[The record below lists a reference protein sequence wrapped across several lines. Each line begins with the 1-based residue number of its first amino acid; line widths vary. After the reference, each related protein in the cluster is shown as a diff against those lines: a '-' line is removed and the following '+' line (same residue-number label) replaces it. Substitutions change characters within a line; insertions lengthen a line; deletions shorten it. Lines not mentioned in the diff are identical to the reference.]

1 MPQAPLPFRG
11 RSADK
16 AEAFHARNPHVL
28 ARLHDLALGL
38 LMRGHVR
45 YSVKGLF
52 EIIRFEEAMRTTG
65 MATEGLKLNNDLTAS
80 YARMLMEEDP
90 RLAGFFETRLADCDL
105 AGGAV
110 PREPERA
117 DRRTA

>member
-28 ARLHDLALGL
+28 ARLHDLAIGL
-38 LMRGHVR
+38 LILGHTR
-45 YSVKGLF
+45 YSVKGLI
-52 EIIRFEEAMRTTG
+52 EVVRHEDAMRTTG
-65 MATEGLKLNNDLTAS
+65 QNGFRINNSTSAW
-80 YARMLMEEDP
+80 YARRLAIEDP

-110 PREPERA
+110 PREPERL